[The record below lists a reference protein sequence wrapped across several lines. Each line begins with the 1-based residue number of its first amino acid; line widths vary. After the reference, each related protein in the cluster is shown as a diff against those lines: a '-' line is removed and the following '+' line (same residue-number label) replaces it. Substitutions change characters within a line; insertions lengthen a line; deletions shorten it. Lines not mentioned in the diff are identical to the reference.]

1 MASLWWDQRVF
12 FSFALSLNIMEKTGN
27 IDIIDNL
34 MEFILKEIPYKVFK
48 LEELGVDI
56 GWLSAKDWKQL
67 KKQKLNQIVELAA
80 HFGKE

>member
-1 MASLWWDQRVF
+1 
-12 FSFALSLNIMEKTGN
+12 MEKTGN

-56 GWLSAKDWKQL
+56 G
-67 KKQKLNQIVELAA
+67 
-80 HFGKE
+80 